1 MGATRVPV
9 ITNPGNDPG
18 RNQPRKRTISPSEA
32 SGGGNLDPE
41 SMAHNPGGAATTR
54 KTWFGSGYEPDGA
67 EHESAEIRTHN
78 GPAPRDRGHRA
89 V

>member
-1 MGATRVPV
+1 MASTRIPVVPGR
-9 ITNPGNDPG
+9 PDPG
-18 RNQPRKRTISPSEA
+18 RNQPRKNLTGPSDA
-32 SGGGNLDPE
+32 SRGNYRDPQ
-41 SMAHNPGGAATTR
+41 SMAENPGGGATTR

-67 EHESAEIRTHN
+67 GHEELEEHTCN